1 MLQKLLG
8 EEWYQI
14 MKPVIDDGL
23 LSDIAKKVN
32 YDRNKYDV
40 IPPKGSLLMF
50 RAFRETP
57 YSKVKLVILGQDP
70 YTGYEN
76 GIPIFDGLAFSNGA
90 SYHPSPSLVNIL
102 KEIENSHSEGLDLN
116 RTSKYD
122 LTSWANQGV
131 LLINTAHS
139 VRKHSPGSHLKY
151 WKRFTKHVLEKL
163 NEKDDLVWLL
173 WGNHA
178 IRHGELVTNRS
189 HAKICTSH
197 PSPLAFK
204 KTVKNYPAFS
214 GSNCFI
220 EANNELKARNKSKI
234 IW

>member
-1 MLQKLLG
+1 MIKKLLG
-8 EEWYQI
+8 EEWYEKLEPI
-14 MKPVIDDGL
+14 INNGT

-32 YDRNKYDV
+32 YDRDKHDV

-50 RAFRETP
+50 RALRETP
-57 YSKVKLVILGQDP
+57 YSKVKLIILGQDP

-76 GIPIFDGLAFSNGA
+76 DIPIFDGLAFSNGA
-90 SYHPSPSLVNIL
+90 SHHPSPSLVNIL
-102 KEIENSHSEGLDLN
+102 KEIEDSHAEGLDLS

-122 LTSWANQGV
+122 LTGWANQGV

-139 VRKHSPGSHLKY
+139 VISGKPGSHLKY
-151 WKRFTKHVLEKL
+151 WKPFTEYIIEKL

-178 IRHGELVTNRS
+178 INYKKLITNTT
-189 HAKICTSH
+189 HATICTSH
-197 PSPLAFK
+197 PSPLGFK
-204 KTVKNYPAFS
+204 KTVKQYPAFS

-220 EANNELKARNKSKI
+220 KANDELEARNKTKV